1 MLKPKLTV
9 LEGGYGRK
17 LHSGYH
23 FVKASATNT
32 RMMGVVGLH
41 VVWRKSA
48 DIEIHELYHLDYES
62 YGIDGYESHVN
73 PDSYYIDHR
82 ILKMM
87 GGLGGEFAELDA
99 RAVRILLQSAV
110 RKAPECL
117 GEYPEIE
124 DAFAQ
129 ISREQ
134 FYSDDEYNML
144 SRQLMPD
151 TGLYGTIHYFM
162 MRTIGRDWEARRA
175 LWHTSELNDT
185 FMNLSGV
192 PSTLIREHVDRIEDG
207 VYRVTSLVDAVSGY
221 DMIVSEIGVEKNV
234 KGAYLIEYAK
244 ILKKMK
250 ISSIETALMLKKK
263 EYLSVYMVLDEGF
276 EVLLEQAYPEL
287 MINEHEAGVLFTR
300 FKDHNRHVENQTFYL
315 SEDIL
320 GLYYMTDEGQ
330 LILSSFCAENLE
342 KLDLEL
348 SEWVEEELLAPAGEF
363 TIDVPILYDFV
374 NSGLGDFYDYLN
386 DEG

>member
-1 MLKPKLTV
+1 MSKPKLTV

-23 FVKASATNT
+23 FVKARATNT

-48 DIEIHELYHLDYES
+48 EIEIHELYHLDFES

-73 PDSYYIDHR
+73 PDAYYIDHR

-87 GGLGGEFAELDA
+87 GGLGGIFIALEA

-124 DAFAQ
+124 EAFPQ
-129 ISREQ
+129 IVREQ
-134 FYSDDEYNML
+134 FYTDDEYNML
-144 SRQLMPD
+144 CRQLMPE
-151 TGLYGTIHYFM
+151 TGLYGSIHYFM
-162 MRTIGRDWEARRA
+162 MRTIGRDWESRRS
-175 LWHTSELNDT
+175 LWKSPESNDT

-192 PSTLIREHVDRIEDG
+192 PSTLIREHVDQIEEGIFRI
-207 VYRVTSLVDAVSGY
+207 TSLVDAVNGY
-221 DMIVSEIGVEKNV
+221 DMIVSEIGLEENEE
-234 KGAYLIEYAK
+234 GPYLIEYAK

-263 EYLSVYMVLDEGF
+263 EYLSVYMVEDEGF
-276 EVLLEQAYPEL
+276 EVMLEKAHPEL
-287 MINEHEAGVLFTR
+287 MINDHEAGVLFTR

-315 SEDIL
+315 SDDIL
-320 GLYYMTDEGQ
+320 GLYYLTDEDQ
-330 LILSSFCAENLE
+330 LILSSFSAKQLE
-342 KLDLEL
+342 KLDQEMA
-348 SEWVEEELLAPAGEF
+348 EWIDEDVLAPAGEF

-374 NSGLGDFYDYLN
+374 NSGLGDFYDFLN